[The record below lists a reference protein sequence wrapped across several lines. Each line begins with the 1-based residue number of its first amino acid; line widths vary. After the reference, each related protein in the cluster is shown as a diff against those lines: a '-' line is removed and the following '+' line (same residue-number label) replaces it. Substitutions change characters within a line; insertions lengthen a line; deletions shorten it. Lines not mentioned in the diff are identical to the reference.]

1 MFSNLPIVQNL
12 VGEKPIITDDLYIE
26 NQIREI
32 IEWENEEP
40 SVVEK
45 GLSKLMGWSS
55 FTAKVI
61 PEVIVQEAI
70 SRACDLGKMM
80 TGKKDILREAN
91 VRSIEELQHKD
102 LRLSDTLAD
111 SVHNW
116 AIGIAGSEGLATGI
130 GGTATIIADIGI
142 VITLAFR
149 SIHKIA
155 MCYGY
160 EVNTDAEKKFVLD
173 ILSVSSA
180 NTLRERKEAL
190 IALRSRIMQR
200 KMMEEILMS
209 SLIKKLAKQLGI
221 NLTKRKAMQLIPV
234 VGAGIGAAV
243 NASYMR
249 DVIWSA
255 RRTYQKRWIADN
267 GYILDSEIKL
277 NN

>member
-116 AIGIAGSEGLATGI
+116 AIGIAGSEGLTTGI

-200 KMMEEILMS
+200 KMIEEILMS

>member
-12 VGEKPIITDDLYIE
+12 VNEKPIITDELYIE

-32 IEWENEEP
+32 IEWENQEP
-40 SVVEK
+40 SVIEK
-45 GLSKLMGWSS
+45 GFNKLMGWSS

-61 PEVIVQEAI
+61 PEAIVQEAI
-70 SRACDLGKMM
+70 NRACDLGKMLAN
-80 TGKKDILREAN
+80 KKDILQEAN
-91 VRSIEELQHKD
+91 IRDIEELRHKG

-116 AIGIAGSEGLATGI
+116 AIGIAGSEGLATGF
-130 GGTATIIADIGI
+130 GGTATMIADIGM

-160 EVNTDAEKKFVLD
+160 EVNTVAEKKFVLD

-190 IALRSRIMQR
+190 IALRSSIMQR
-200 KMMEEILMS
+200 KMMEELLMS

-255 RRTYQKRWIADN
+255 RRIYQKRWLADN
-267 GYILDSEIKL
+267 GYILDSAITV

>member
-160 EVNTDAEKKFVLD
+160 EVNTDAEKNSYWIFYPYPVP
-173 ILSVSSA
+173 
-180 NTLRERKEAL
+180 
-190 IALRSRIMQR
+190 
-200 KMMEEILMS
+200 
-209 SLIKKLAKQLGI
+209 
-221 NLTKRKAMQLIPV
+221 IP
-234 VGAGIGAAV
+234 
-243 NASYMR
+243 
-249 DVIWSA
+249 
-255 RRTYQKRWIADN
+255 
-267 GYILDSEIKL
+267 
-277 NN
+277 

>member
-12 VGEKPIITDDLYIE
+12 VGEKPIIADDLYIE

-32 IEWENEEP
+32 IEWENQEP

-61 PEVIVQEAI
+61 PEAIVQEAI

-91 VRSIEELQHKD
+91 VKSIEELQHKD

-130 GGTATIIADIGI
+130 GGTATMIADIGI

-200 KMMEEILMS
+200 KMMEELLMS

>member
-116 AIGIAGSEGLATGI
+116 
-130 GGTATIIADIGI
+130 
-142 VITLAFR
+142 
-149 SIHKIA
+149 
-155 MCYGY
+155 
-160 EVNTDAEKKFVLD
+160 
-173 ILSVSSA
+173 
-180 NTLRERKEAL
+180 LR
-190 IALRSRIMQR
+190 
-200 KMMEEILMS
+200 
-209 SLIKKLAKQLGI
+209 G
-221 NLTKRKAMQLIPV
+221 
-234 VGAGIGAAV
+234 
-243 NASYMR
+243 
-249 DVIWSA
+249 
-255 RRTYQKRWIADN
+255 
-267 GYILDSEIKL
+267 
-277 NN
+277 

>member
-45 GLSKLMGWSS
+45 GLNKLMGWSS